1 MGAIAV
7 PPIMSAAGVIDMD
20 VITVV
25 DPCGEQLIFFGMKAL
40 FLFSENAADVSTGDI
55 DPPFGQLLQDQA

>member
-1 MGAIAV
+1 
-7 PPIMSAAGVIDMD
+7 MSAAGVIDMD

-25 DPCGEQLIFFGMKAL
+25 DPRGEQLILFGMKAL